1 MTVYFVGAGPGDPEL
16 ITVKGKKL
24 VEQADLIIYAG
35 SLVNPAV
42 LSQATGRTVDSFGLT
57 LEQITNLMV
66 SASREGR
73 TVVRLH
79 SGDPTIYS
87 AVREQILALKP
98 YGIECQIVPGVS
110 SVFASAAALSR
121 QLTSETL
128 VITRPSGKTLETDQL
143 VELSDLNPTMAVF
156 LGIDKIEDIMKRV
169 HYAPETP
176 VSVVYHASWDD
187 QVIIN
192 GTVSDIALRVR
203 EAGIAKSAIILIGEQ
218 LNPEGDR
225 RSHLY
230 SPKT

>member
-16 ITVKGKKL
+16 ITIKGQRL
-24 VEQADLIIYAG
+24 LEHADLVIYAG
-35 SLVNPAV
+35 SLVNPEV
-42 LSQATGRTVDSFGLT
+42 LSRAKGQIVDSFGLS
-57 LEQITNLMV
+57 LEQTTDLIV
-66 SASREGR
+66 RASRDGLM
-73 TVVRLH
+73 VVRLH

-98 YGIECQIVPGVS
+98 HGIECQIVPGVS
-110 SVFASAAALSR
+110 SVFASAAALGK

-128 VITRPSGKTLETDQL
+128 VITRPSGKTLATDKL
-143 VELSDLNPTMAVF
+143 VELSDLDATMAVL

-187 QVIIN
+187 QVTIS
-192 GTVSDIALRVR
+192 GTVSDIARKVR
-203 EAGIAKSAIILIGEQ
+203 EAGIARSAIILIGGELSSAQ
-218 LNPEGDR
+218 DR
-225 RSHLY
+225 RSYLY